1 MKKIFKR
8 IIKSEVGQVLPV
20 VLMCLVV
27 GGLMVA
33 PSLGYVSTSLSSTEA
48 VSTSIGGIYAAGAGI
63 EDALWSLSGN
73 QTPRTSL
80 PLVLNEMD
88 VAIATVNEGHYN
100 ICAGELVDGGDS
112 HNDWLDI
119 TTDIV
124 WDGGAGYFKY
134 TVTVIWQPDVSG
146 NVNLSEVGAR
156 LPVGYS
162 YVAGSA
168 AIFGTNLSTGVPE
181 DELDGQ
187 GAHLLE
193 WEFPPPRPILDE
205 INNTATQIF
214 YISGTGDLEGAYAW
228 VIAQRQDVGTVGEI
242 EGNLYVITA
251 TADRSGTGQT
261 TAVIEA
267 TVIQSEGTIYVV
279 SWQIK
284 PGQEF

>member
-1 MKKIFKR
+1 MKKIIKR
-8 IIKSEVGQVLPV
+8 IIKGEVGQVLPV

-33 PSLGYVSTSLSSTEA
+33 PSLGYVSTSLSSTNA

-63 EDALWSLSGN
+63 EDVLWSLSGN

-80 PLVLNEMD
+80 PLVLNGMD
-88 VAIATVNEGHYN
+88 VATATVDEGHYN
-100 ICAGELVDGGDS
+100 LCAGEWVDGGDS
-112 HNDWLDI
+112 HNNWLDV
-119 TTDIV
+119 TTEIV
-124 WDGGAGYFKY
+124 WDGGAGYYKY
-134 TVTVIWQPDVSG
+134 TITVTRLPEASG
-146 NVNLSEVGAR
+146 NIKLSEVGAR

-168 AIFGTNLSTGVPE
+168 ASFGNNLSTGEP
-181 DELDGQ
+181 DDDLDGQ

-193 WEFPPPRPILDE
+193 WEFSSPYPVLDE
-205 INNTATQIF
+205 SNPTATQTF
-214 YISGTGDLEGAYAW
+214 YISGSGDLEGAYAW
-228 VIAQRQDVGTVGEI
+228 AIATRTDVGTIGEI

-267 TVIQSEGTIYVV
+267 TVMKSDGALYVV